1 MSTKILEKHIPLQDY
16 QIVGPKTVF
25 QKLFLK
31 ALEKMDQGCLYIF
44 LSNKEI
50 FKIGK
55 ENDKE
60 PAKIFVHNQDFFK
73 HCIFYGEIGFA
84 ESYIKGYFST
94 ENLYRLLEWFVD
106 NAENSPDLNSSKSKK
121 LFVNLLGFY
130 NRILHLTR
138 PNSIKMAKKNISD
151 HYDLSNEFYE
161 LILDK
166 TMTYS
171 SAIFKEYNQ
180 ELERAQIEKY
190 EKIARK
196 LNLRPGLKV
205 LEIGSGWG
213 GFARY
218 IVENYGC
225 EVLTITLSEN
235 QYKYICDFVKKEN
248 INNLKVELLDF
259 RKLKPEIYGKFDRIV
274 SIEMAEALGI
284 KYFDIYFKTIS
295 NMLKD
300 DGLVLIQYINYPE
313 SYYEKYLKS
322 TDFIQKHIFPGGQLL
337 SHLEVL
343 KSLHRTSDLCLYD
356 LESFGL
362 SYAET
367 LKKWKENFIKN
378 IYKIKKLKFE
388 HLFLRKWY
396 YYLNYCEVGFRRR
409 YINVC
414 QILLSRPRNNNLV
427 ERYVF

>member
-1 MSTKILEKHIPLQDY
+1 MNTKILENDILLRNY
-16 QIVGPKTVF
+16 EVVAPKTIF

-31 ALEKMDQGCLYIF
+31 ALDKMDQGCLYIF
-44 LSNKEI
+44 LSDKEI

-55 ENDKE
+55 ENQKE
-60 PAKIFVHNQDFFK
+60 PAKIFVQNHRFFE
-73 HCIFYGEIGFA
+73 HCILYGEIGFA
-84 ESYIKGYFST
+84 ESYIQGYFT
-94 ENLYRLLEWFVD
+94 TDNLYRLLEWFVD
-106 NAENSPDLNSSKSKK
+106 NAENAPDLNSSNSKK
-121 LFVNLLGFY
+121 VFINLLGFY
-130 NRILHLTR
+130 NRILHLIR
-138 PNSIKMAKKNISD
+138 PNSIKIAKKNISK
-151 HYDLSNEFYE
+151 HYDLSNEFYQ
-161 LILDK
+161 LFLDK
-166 TMTYS
+166 SMAYS

-190 EKIARK
+190 EKVARK
-196 LNLRPGLKV
+196 LNLRSGLKI

-213 GFARY
+213 GFAKY

-235 QYKYICDFVKKEN
+235 QYKYICELIKKEN
-248 INNLKVELLDF
+248 LKNLKVELLDF
-259 RKLKPEIYGKFDRIV
+259 RKLKPEIYGKYDRIV

-284 KYFDIYFKTIS
+284 RYFDIYFKTIS
-295 NMLKD
+295 NMLKE

-313 SYYEKYLKS
+313 CHYEKYIKS

-378 IYKIKKLKFE
+378 IDKIKKLKFDDF
-388 HLFLRKWY
+388 FLRKWY
-396 YYLNYCEVGFRRR
+396 YYLNYCEVGFRKR

-414 QILLSRPRNNNLV
+414 QILLSKPRNNNLV
-427 ERYVF
+427 DGYVF